1 MSLRTSSAEWRGW
14 LRRKCH
20 CRAASS
26 PRLWTVVRDR
36 LNQLIHVSDLFL
48 CHRGAR
54 DGMLRLGAYSEAAAR
69 ASTCLK
75 VRESAHLH
83 LCTTGTCVRS
93 YPSGN
98 PLTALL
104 ETVKALRLHRAE
116 GLPPGQVALGD

>member
-1 MSLRTSSAEWRGW
+1 MALVVLGIVEQ
-14 LRRKCH
+14 
-20 CRAASS
+20 
-26 PRLWTVVRDR
+26 RLQAVLEV
-36 LNQLIHVSDLFL
+36 LNQGRTVT
-48 CHRGAR
+48 
-54 DGMLRLGAYSEAAAR
+54 EVAAR
-69 ASTCLK
+69 YGVARQTLHRWLGRYQTDGIDGLEDRSHRQGPLLASK